1 MVTISNINFSDTLEV
16 LFTLRQSRGCRTIQD
31 TYKILENTD
40 IDTVL
45 EVLLASYNA
54 AHHGK
59 EVTLDTFV
67 SILAENK
74 VGFVKLTDVYSKVVE
89 ALMFNGMTP
98 EEIEERKNLL
108 MSLVK
113 KHPGMTS

>member
-1 MVTISNINFSDTLEV
+1 MITFSNITFSDTLEV
-16 LFTLRQSRGCRTIQD
+16 LFALRQNRGCRTIQD

-40 IDTVL
+40 MDTVL

-54 AHHGK
+54 AHHGA
-59 EVTLDTFV
+59 EVSLEAFV

-74 VGFVKLTDVYSKVVE
+74 IGFVKLTDAYAKVVE
-89 ALMFNGMTP
+89 ALMFNGMSP

-108 MSLVK
+108 MSLAK
-113 KHPGMTS
+113 KHPGMIS